1 MGYSMPPQHQP
12 QVPPQHQ
19 HQPQVY
25 NPLNPM
31 ASKYPPQIPPPIMN
45 PSYKNPLVPG
55 QQPRPQ
61 GMNNPYYH
69 PPGSG

>member
-1 MGYSMPPQHQP
+1 MGYSINQHQTPPQHP
-12 QVPPQHQ
+12 HQ
-19 HQPQVY
+19 HQPTVY

-31 ASKYPPQIPPPIMN
+31 ASKYPPIPPPIMN
-45 PSYKNPLVPG
+45 PAYKNPIVPG
-55 QQPRPQ
+55 QQPRQQ